1 MVSGSLYRGYLFTAA
16 WGVRLTA
23 WAQTWRDG
31 LGLLGIGLA
40 AWGALGLAGRRWG
53 WLLAAASSFVAY
65 NVYALGYGSADSVVY
80 LVPAFVV
87 ASVCLGA
94 GLADLFQR
102 AQGRRW
108 TPWLLSLALLA
119 PAWTLARNVTA
130 LDLSADEQAEDF
142 CRAVMIESPPQA
154 VLWTG
159 TDRQTFALWYC
170 QQVEGQRP
178 DVAVV
183 DQGLWEFDWYRARVQ
198 RDWDQRPHCQV
209 RRQAQAGWLNC
220 QDSKID

>member
-1 MVSGSLYRGYLFTAA
+1 
-16 WGVRLTA
+16 
-23 WAQTWRDG
+23 
-31 LGLLGIGLA
+31 
-40 AWGALGLAGRRWG
+40 
-53 WLLAAASSFVAY
+53 WLLAATAGFVAC
-65 NVYALGYGSADSVVY
+65 NAYALGYGSADSVVY

-87 ASVCLGA
+87 ASVCLGV

-108 TPWLLSLALLA
+108 MPLLLSIALLA

-130 LDLSADEQAEDF
+130 LDLSADRRAEDF
-142 CRAVMIESPPQA
+142 CQAVMIESPPQA
-154 VLWTG
+154 VLWTS

-183 DQGLWEFDWYRARVQ
+183 DQGLWEVDW
-198 RDWDQRPHCQV
+198 
-209 RRQAQAGWLNC
+209 
-220 QDSKID
+220 